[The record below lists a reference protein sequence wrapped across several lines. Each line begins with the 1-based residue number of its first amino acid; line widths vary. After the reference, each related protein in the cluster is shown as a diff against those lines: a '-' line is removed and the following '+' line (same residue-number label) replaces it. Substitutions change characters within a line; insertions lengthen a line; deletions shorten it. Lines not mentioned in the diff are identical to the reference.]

1 MYIVYIHIYIYI
13 HTRGRAQRG
22 NFLVYKA
29 SSVPATVNY
38 PVRGCRGVEGRG
50 RKAGNSA
57 AGEGRGRGKAARA
70 K

>member
-1 MYIVYIHIYIYI
+1 MLPP
-13 HTRGRAQRG
+13 
-22 NFLVYKA
+22 LVFKGCSELSNNIDHS

-57 AGEGRGRGKAARA
+57 AGGGRGRGKAARA